1 MYKQYLVTGATSQL
15 GNHIVRMLLDQ
26 NQRVRVLVGPEE
38 DTSSLNGM
46 RIEVCQGE
54 IYNKDS
60 LKDFF
65 KLDEPRES
73 VLIHAEELVSISDK
87 KNLEMRRINFSGTC
101 NIVDMCLTRK
111 IKRLVYLSS
120 AYALPNDQE
129 FESDTIYFDRKLV
142 DGDYAQ
148 TKAEARAYV
157 MEKVSLN
164 KLNAVI
170 ILPTFIIGPGLSQ
183 NSTIGKV
190 LKGYLEN
197 DVAPVKGGQS
207 FVDVRDVAAMTL
219 ALAEKGTAG
228 SGYIINGE
236 YKTSVDFLN
245 EVSSVKGIEKSIKL
259 VPNWI
264 LGKTFGKLAD
274 TYFKICHK
282 DNPKDVYALFLITPD
297 VNYKSNVEGVIPEVK
312 TTDLNESIK
321 DTVMWLEG

>member
-1 MYKQYLVTGATSQL
+1 
-15 GNHIVRMLLDQ
+15 
-26 NQRVRVLVGPEE
+26 
-38 DTSSLNGM
+38 
-46 RIEVCQGE
+46 
-54 IYNKDS
+54 
-60 LKDFF
+60 
-65 KLDEPRES
+65 
-73 VLIHAEELVSISDK
+73 
-87 KNLEMRRINFSGTC
+87 
-101 NIVDMCLTRK
+101 
-111 IKRLVYLSS
+111 
-120 AYALPNDQE
+120 
-129 FESDTIYFDRKLV
+129 
-142 DGDYAQ
+142 
-148 TKAEARAYV
+148 
-157 MEKVSLN
+157 
-164 KLNAVI
+164 
-170 ILPTFIIGPGLSQ
+170 
-183 NSTIGKV
+183 
-190 LKGYLEN
+190 
-197 DVAPVKGGQS
+197 
-207 FVDVRDVAAMTL
+207 MTL